1 MIKKILLLNF
11 LNIFISLQVALA
23 DDVDNLVEV
32 ILKTSPTERKKAEYY
47 LQSEKTLKN
56 KSESKP
62 EKKSS
67 PSSITPS
74 LEIPD
79 DQIFDVSAKFPK
91 DIIGKYVSGSVKIN
105 YVSPLESDFYMT
117 FSASNNRGFFFETKN
132 PEAIKELQKYKS
144 GDTLMIP
151 KNCPLKIY
159 HKTFTAAYWVKLPF
173 D

>member
-1 MIKKILLLNF
+1 MNKKILFHL
-11 LNIFISLQVALA
+11 LNIFILLQVTSA

-32 ILKTSPTERKKAEYY
+32 ILKTSPTERKKAESY
-47 LQSEKTLKN
+47 LQSKHPVKN
-56 KSESKP
+56 KRESKP
-62 EKKSS
+62 AKDSS
-67 PSSITPS
+67 PSSVVPS
-74 LEIPD
+74 LEIPENE
-79 DQIFDVSAKFPK
+79 IYDVSAKFPK

-132 PEAIKELQKYKS
+132 PEAIKELQKYKP

>member
-1 MIKKILLLNF
+1 MNKKILFHL
-11 LNIFISLQVALA
+11 LNIFILLQVTSA

-32 ILKTSPTERKKAEYY
+32 ILKTSPTERKKAESY
-47 LQSEKTLKN
+47 LESKHPVKN
-56 KSESKP
+56 KRESKP
-62 EKKSS
+62 AKDSP
-67 PSSITPS
+67 PSSVVPS
-74 LEIPD
+74 LEIPENE
-79 DQIFDVSAKFPK
+79 IYDVSAKFPK
-91 DIIGKYVSGSVKIN
+91 DIIGKYISGSVKVN